1 MGWQDDEVT
10 SQAFSTYIVT
20 AEIQHPEAISHTYDF
35 LISADGQ
42 SCMWMLHVEQTGHS
56 QSILN
61 TKYQHSFEESS
72 KAIQLAPAHSEFEIQ
87 QLNMDPWMRHEVETS
102 GCIKTHIWNM
112 F

>member
-1 MGWQDDEVT
+1 MDFIITDYCDAWALVCGRAMGWQDDEVT

-20 AEIQHPEAISHTYDF
+20 TEIQHPGAISHTYDC

-61 TKYQHSFEESS
+61 TKYQHHPTQF
-72 KAIQLAPAHSEFEIQ
+72 
-87 QLNMDPWMRHEVETS
+87 
-102 GCIKTHIWNM
+102 
-112 F
+112 